1 MIQSTISFYVME
13 FYKQFAAY
21 TTQQLQEFG
30 LSFGM
35 MYFVIY
41 VGKHPGCT
49 PAEMT
54 KKLHL
59 DWGYCQRSVIKL
71 VEDGFMTREKQG
83 RSYHLGLTPA
93 GERAFR
99 TCHQVFFDWDAQNL
113 SGLTEEEQHQLLS
126 LLQKAARTR
135 KESV

>member
-54 KKLHL
+54 KNLHL
-59 DWGYCQRSVIKL
+59 DWGHCQRSVIKL
-71 VEDGFMTREKQG
+71 VDDGFM
-83 RSYHLGLTPA
+83 TPA

>member
-21 TTQQLQEFG
+21 FFFLLLVFV
-30 LSFGM
+30 LF
-35 MYFVIY
+35 FVIY

-54 KKLHL
+54 KNLHL
-59 DWGYCQRSVIKL
+59 DWGHCQRSVIKL

-113 SGLTEEEQHQLLS
+113 SGLTEEEQHQLLR